1 MKKNTVN
8 DQDKIYADSYSLDT
22 IYKNS
27 VFSNN
32 ESTEVHSTDTKQQ
45 IQYTNHINDYLD
57 EVKIKICKNKTLITH
72 NNNNLAPPITYYNHR
87 LPFQANDSYI
97 SSANDFQ
104 SDSTISE
111 SSISEVQRRTTLIK
125 IDEINK
131 TISEATNL
139 NIQTPQQYINK
150 NN

>member
-1 MKKNTVN
+1 MKTNTVN

-27 VFSNN
+27 ISSNN
-32 ESTEVHSTDTKQQ
+32 ESNEVHSTDTKQQ

-57 EVKIKICKNKTLITH
+57 EVKIKIGKNKTLIIH
-72 NNNNLAPPITYYNHR
+72 NNNSLVPPITYYNHQ
-87 LPFQANDSYI
+87 LPFQANDSHI
-97 SSANDFQ
+97 SSANDSQ
-104 SDSTISE
+104 SDSTVSE
-111 SSISEVQRRTTLIK
+111 SSISEVQRRTTPIK